1 MKNRSSKILFC
12 FIFVLSVSS
21 VVPKVLALEEVPN
34 SSVTGKIVAVEKS
47 VVVDGQNIQTLQ
59 VKLSNGDVVTV
70 ENSPEVSARNLEFKK
85 GDKVVLQEFL
95 NFTLEQSPTL
105 SPILEDAPD
114 SLLEEVAP
122 TSESPQKIYL
132 ITDYHRTPHL
142 TFIFAIF
149 VLLTFLVGKKYGL
162 YSILGMAFSFFVI
175 FKFILP
181 QIILGRNPVFV
192 TILASVAII
201 PVTFYL
207 SHGFNKKTHVAI
219 VSTLVALVI
228 TVIFTAVSVSLARLS
243 GFATEEAF
251 FVNEYFSGID
261 MRGILL
267 AGIIIGFLGVLD
279 DITVSQCSVVMQL
292 KKSNANLGTFELY
305 KSAMEIGRDHI
316 TSMVNTLVLVYA
328 GASLPLLLLFLNNN
342 SNNNPGLSEP
352 LMLTFNREI
361 IADEVLRTLLGS
373 TGLILAV
380 PISTFLA
387 SIVADF

>member
-1 MKNRSSKILFC
+1 MKNYFSKILFC
-12 FIFVLSVSS
+12 FIFVLSVFS
-21 VVPKVLALEEVPN
+21 VAPKVLALEEVPN
-34 SSVTGKIVAVEKS
+34 SSVTGKVVAVEKS

-85 GDKVVLQEFL
+85 GDKVVLQEFMK
-95 NFTLEQSPTL
+95 LESLTL
-105 SPILEDAPD
+105 S
-114 SLLEEVAP
+114 P
-122 TSESPQKIYL
+122 TSESPQKVYL

-387 SIVADF
+387 SVVADS